1 MKQILITL
9 IFFLNFNLAFSAEEK
24 GIWSQKKISNNAC
37 AIYQFPVDEKGNYT
51 KRGQAVFFVIKET
64 NAMYVRADAGYT
76 YDEKKYIK
84 VSIDG
89 SNFQFF
95 GDGDT
100 AWSMKDDRTVIESMK
115 AGKKMTVVGFSS
127 RGTETTDTYSLIG
140 FTKSYNN
147 LKESC

>member
-9 IFFLNFNLAFSAEEK
+9 IFFLNFNLAFSADEK

-51 KRGQAVFFVIKET
+51 KRGQAVFFVIKES

-89 SNFQFF
+89 S
-95 GDGDT
+95 
-100 AWSMKDDRTVIESMK
+100 
-115 AGKKMTVVGFSS
+115 
-127 RGTETTDTYSLIG
+127 
-140 FTKSYNN
+140 
-147 LKESC
+147 